1 MSRTGASERTN
12 LTSQSLKILF
22 SDATIA
28 ASSSVSSRSLPI
40 ISEKVVSI
48 TLVPDRVADF
58 AEFPSL
64 ILFALPQTVSFMIRC
79 RIPAERCGQ
88 GRRRELHVLLRF
100 LEEGSEGGFGPI
112 RRQLE
117 PAGADTKLVANNGL
131 LHSAVT
137 QQKDRS
143 TGATQSRRIGYCVTL
158 TLRAELRSAREDL
171 LCPFADSLDR
181 GRKADL
187 CLMFLAERG
196 CAVTGPYHCA
206 FSAHANGLLVM
217 SVSIPNL
224 NHCRLYRVHM
234 VRIARPSSSFLLTI
248 VTDRGRSCSRTWF
261 RRA

>member
-1 MSRTGASERTN
+1 MPDPGGTLRARTSSRTSC
-12 LTSQSLKILF
+12 F
-22 SDATIA
+22 IA
-28 ASSSVSSRSLPI
+28 
-40 ISEKVVSI
+40 
-48 TLVPDRVADF
+48 
-58 AEFPSL
+58 
-64 ILFALPQTVSFMIRC
+64 
-79 RIPAERCGQ
+79 IPGGRE
-88 GRRRELHVLLRF
+88 RRRVRANSKTA
-100 LEEGSEGGFGPI
+100 GTGW
-112 RRQLE
+112 RRYQ
-117 PAGADTKLVANNGL
+117 LVANNGL

-196 CAVTGPYHCA
+196 CAVTAPYHCA